1 MTKAPPVREG
11 GRHERAR
18 AFAPHVIVLLAWA
31 ILVAALSLS
40 AGPAA
45 AHSDGLK
52 VGVLAPLEGAFA
64 PLGQDA
70 LRGYELAAEEHAERI
85 EALGL
90 EALVESTKGTP
101 ESATAKALTLLEQGA
116 LIVIGPLSGIES
128 IALRDF
134 ARSVPEATFINGASA
149 TQETTLHAPAENF
162 FRFNPDSMQWIA
174 GLGRYAYEEKGLRSI
189 VTVAED
195 YSLPHTQLMGFVL
208 DYCALGGRELERHW
222 VSPGAR
228 DPTRIAG
235 SVARA
240 EADALFLALSPRM
253 AEGFLRA
260 YGEAGGD
267 AAIVTSSTT
276 LSGHLLAAGD
286 TLRPLVEGAISAL
299 PVSAS
304 EDNEAWASFT
314 ERYRERYPD
323 AGPTPSLFALAYY
336 VNAKALF
343 LALEEIGAAPAEGHA
358 KLRAAL
364 AGLRFETP
372 FGGPVSLDAN
382 RHAVTGTYIVEVV
395 EGDHDR
401 LEQRTVHVV
410 PDVNQTLGLP
420 RETFLALGPPGRHAP
435 NCAEVAAL
443 VAAPATLLAEADDE
457 AEDETPAEEPE
468 ADEAPPEEEAFE
480 LAAVA
485 PADHPLQQRE
495 EYAAMTGTAP
505 SIVPCLSYE
514 DAPAAIAWLGEAF
527 GFTETMVVPGPDD
540 TIAHAQLSFGS
551 GMVMLGSKRDDAL
564 ALGSPCDLGGV
575 TQSIYVVVDDADAHY
590 ARALLNGAEI
600 VRELEDTPYGS
611 RDYSARDPEG
621 HLWHFGTYRPE
632 MGEETASE

>member
-1 MTKAPPVREG
+1 M
-11 GRHERAR
+11 
-18 AFAPHVIVLLAWA
+18 AWA
-31 ILVAALSLS
+31 ILVAGLPAI

-45 AHSDGLK
+45 AQSDALK

-70 LRGYELAAEEHAERI
+70 VRGYELAAEEHAERV

-90 EALVESTKGTP
+90 EALVESTNGTP
-101 ESATAKALTLLEQGA
+101 ESATAKALTLVEQGA
-116 LIVIGPLSGIES
+116 RIVIGPLSGIES

-174 GLGRYAYEEKGLRSI
+174 GLGRYAYEAKEIRTV

-195 YSLPHTQLMGFVL
+195 YSLPHTQLMGFML
-208 DYCALGGRELERHW
+208 DYCALGGRELGRHW
-222 VSPGAR
+222 VSPGAS
-228 DPTRIAG
+228 DSTRIAE

-240 EADALFLALSPRM
+240 EADALFLALSPRQ
-253 AEGFLRA
+253 AESFLRT
-260 YGEAGGD
+260 YGEAGGE
-267 AAIVTSSTT
+267 AAIVASSTT
-276 LSGHLLAAGD
+276 LSGRLLAAGD
-286 TLRPLVEGAISAL
+286 ALRPLLLGAVSAL

-304 EDNEAWASFT
+304 EDNEAWSSFT

-343 LALEEIGAAPAEGHA
+343 LALEEIGAAPTEGHGD
-358 KLRAAL
+358 LRAAL

-410 PDVNQTLGLP
+410 PEINQTLGLA
-420 RETFLALGPPGRHAP
+420 RETFLALGRPSRGVPSCP
-435 NCAEVAAL
+435 EIVAAL
-443 VAAPATLLAEADDE
+443 QAEPASLRAEAE
-457 AEDETPAEEPE
+457 AEDEPAAVEPEPE
-468 ADEAPPEEEAFE
+468 ADADEAATDEDEAADE
-480 LAAVA
+480 TAQEVAAVA

-495 EYAAMTGTAP
+495 EDAAMTGTAP

-514 DAPAAIAWLGEAF
+514 DAPAAIAWLREAF

-575 TQSIYVVVDDADAHY
+575 TQSIYVVVGDADAHY
-590 ARALLNGAEI
+590 ARAVLNGAEI

-632 MGEETASE
+632 MGEETAPE

>member
-1 MTKAPPVREG
+1 MLAW
-11 GRHERAR
+11 A
-18 AFAPHVIVLLAWA
+18 VLLAA
-31 ILVAALSLS
+31 PSLG

-45 AHSDGLK
+45 AQTEGLK

-64 PLGQDA
+64 PLGEDA

-116 LIVIGPLSGIES
+116 RIVIGPLSGIES

-149 TQETTLHAPAENF
+149 TQETTLHAPAPNF

-174 GLGRYAYEEKGLRSI
+174 GLGRYVYEEKGIRSV

-228 DPTRIAG
+228 DPSRIAE
-235 SVARA
+235 SVARS

-260 YGEAGGD
+260 YAEAGGE
-267 AAIVTSSTT
+267 AAIVASSTT
-276 LSGHLLAAGD
+276 LSGRLLAAGD
-286 TLRPLVEGAISAL
+286 TLRPLVEGTISAL

-304 EDNEAWASFT
+304 EDNEAWSSFT
-314 ERYRERYPD
+314 ERYRARYPD
-323 AGPTPSLFALAYY
+323 AAATPSLFALAYY

-343 LALEEIGAAPAEGHA
+343 LALEEIGTAPAEGHGG
-358 KLRAAL
+358 LRAAL

-382 RHAVTGTYIVEVV
+382 RHAVASTYIVEVV
-395 EGDHDR
+395 EGDDDR

-410 PDVNQTLGLP
+410 PAVDQTLGLA

-435 NCAEVAAL
+435 NCAEVAAAL
-443 VAAPATLLAEADDE
+443 AAEPASLRAEAV
-457 AEDETPAEEPE
+457 DETPADEPEPE
-468 ADEAPPEEEAFE
+468 ADADEA
-480 LAAVA
+480 LADEDETADEMAQEVA
-485 PADHPLQQRE
+485 ALVPADHPLLQRE
-495 EYAAMTGTAP
+495 KDAAMTGTAP
-505 SIVPCLSYE
+505 SIVPCLSYQ
-514 DAPAAIAWLGEAF
+514 DAPAAIAWLGKAF

-540 TIAHAQLSFGS
+540 TVAHAQLSFGS

-632 MGEETASE
+632 MGE